1 MGSLRRRRGLII
13 PMVILALV
21 VFGIYA
27 LTLIQ
32 SSQGEYRLTKKTIN
46 LSRAKMVARAGL
58 AHASALIFQNE
69 FTDRWYK
76 QTPGPHGYYGV
87 LEGTIGVD
95 PYEGTYKVVAE
106 DIANELPADWVG
118 DDPEAKANRLEGLK
132 YNRIDLFAEG
142 NYGGTRVVVYQA
154 VMLYPEEKVYEYEK
168 TELGGI
174 VSYTNVRLR

>member
-1 MGSLRRRRGLII
+1 MEGRRRAGLVI
-13 PMVILALV
+13 PVVILALV

-27 LTLIQ
+27 LTLIR

-69 FTDRWYK
+69 FSDRWYK

-87 LEGTIGVD
+87 LEGTIGEPPFD
-95 PYEGTYKVVAE
+95 GTYKVVAE
-106 DIANELPADWVG
+106 DIANELPEDWVG
-118 DDPEAKANRLEGLK
+118 DEPEAKAKRLDGLK

-142 NYGGTRVVVYQA
+142 HYGDTRVVVYQA
-154 VMLYPEEKVYEYEK
+154 VMLYPEEKVYQYEK
-168 TELGGI
+168 SELGGI
-174 VSYTNVRLR
+174 VTYSNVELR